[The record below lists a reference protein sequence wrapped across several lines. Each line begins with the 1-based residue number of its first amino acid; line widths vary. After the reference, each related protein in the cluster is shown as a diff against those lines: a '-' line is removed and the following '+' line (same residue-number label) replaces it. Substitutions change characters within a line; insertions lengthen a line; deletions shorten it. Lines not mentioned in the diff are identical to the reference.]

1 MKTIRDHIRPPTL
14 SAVFLVLAMLLA
26 AGAAVAA
33 TSQPQTAAL
42 SETGS
47 TAIDHFIAN
56 LYNHHRILFAILVT
70 ASMAIVG
77 LGISRLIELLIPAA
91 GRRPR
96 R

>member
-1 MKTIRDHIRPPTL
+1 MKTIRNHIGPPTL
-14 SAVFLVLAMLLA
+14 SAVFLVLAVVI
-26 AGAAVAA
+26 VA
-33 TSQPQTAAL
+33 SAAL
-42 SETGS
+42 SSSTQAQTGTVSETGS
-47 TAIDHFIAN
+47 NTIDHFVAN